1 MPLAVELTAAEDNEP
16 MVWDDGRWHL
26 ASFTGR
32 CDRLGEFLSE

>member
-1 MPLAVELTAAEDNEP
+1 MPLAVEHTAAGDDEP
-16 MVWDDGRWHL
+16 MAGNDGRWHL